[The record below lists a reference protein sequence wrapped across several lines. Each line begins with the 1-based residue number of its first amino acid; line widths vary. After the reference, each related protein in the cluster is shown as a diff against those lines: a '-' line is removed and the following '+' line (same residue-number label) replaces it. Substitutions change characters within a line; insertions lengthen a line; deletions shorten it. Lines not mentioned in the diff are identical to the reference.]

1 MEEEAEAPEPVD
13 EPLPEEPEPF
23 DDVDELLELSDDEP
37 VLDELS
43 EDPPPELLE
52 SPEEALVAPLPSVR
66 ESLR

>member
-13 EPLPEEPEPF
+13 ELLLLDAP
-23 DDVDELLELSDDEP
+23 DVEDELLELSDDEP
-37 VLDELS
+37 LLDELS